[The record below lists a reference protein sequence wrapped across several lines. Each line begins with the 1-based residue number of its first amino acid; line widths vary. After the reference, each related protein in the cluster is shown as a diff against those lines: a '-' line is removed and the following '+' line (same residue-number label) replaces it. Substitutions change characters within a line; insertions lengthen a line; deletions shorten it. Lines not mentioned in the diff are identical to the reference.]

1 MRTAV
6 LGTDLLQQGTHA
18 GANAEGLARND
29 LVAGQQ
35 RLGVV
40 AEIDDDVVAGDLLHG
55 TGNDLA
61 DLLAVGIDHLG
72 ALGLADLLHDDL
84 LGSLRSDAAEL
95 DGFDLFFDDL
105 ADLRARL
112 LLLDVLDGDLGGGVL
127 VVLVG
132 DDVPT
137 TESLV
142 AAVMTIDLDA
152 QVDLVLETFLGGG
165 RQSQLQRL
173 ENHAGRYALSLDTDS
188 TTSST
193 SLLIVRLA
201 FQSIGSADSRLNQN
215 GE

>member
-1 MRTAV
+1 MIWSR
-6 LGTDLLQQGTHA
+6 
-18 GANAEGLARND
+18 AR
-29 LVAGQQ
+29 Q
-35 RLGVV
+35 RLGVI

-132 DDVPT
+132 DERANDGK
-137 TESLV
+137 S
-142 AAVMTIDLDA
+142 
-152 QVDLVLETFLGGG
+152 
-165 RQSQLQRL
+165 RSC
-173 ENHAGRYALSLDTDS
+173 RYDD
-188 TTSST
+188 
-193 SLLIVRLA
+193 
-201 FQSIGSADSRLNQN
+201 
-215 GE
+215 